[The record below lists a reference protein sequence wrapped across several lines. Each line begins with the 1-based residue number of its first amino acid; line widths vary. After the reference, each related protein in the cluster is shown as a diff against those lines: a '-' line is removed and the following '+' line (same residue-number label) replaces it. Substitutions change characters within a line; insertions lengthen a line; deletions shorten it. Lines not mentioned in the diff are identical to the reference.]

1 MRRRLEK
8 APPTLTLPLMA
19 HCSLRSNG
27 LPGGMGGGDS
37 SDRGFTLIELMIS
50 VAIFAV
56 VAAAAFSVLS
66 ASQKTA
72 TMNDQTVQ
80 IQRNIRLAMDLIAR
94 DFRMAAF
101 GNPAAGALAGCAQH
115 LNATDNAVGADAGPD
130 AISIM
135 TVDQPIGTL
144 QAAVAGGAAIT
155 VAGLPSDAAAGQV
168 ISLDGA
174 FSSTMNAVNVGT
186 GAVTLGTSMGSAA
199 FPAGTAVLRLACV
212 TYSVTGSNGVAPGGA
227 TVFPPYT
234 LLRNT
239 TATPNNAVPIVDG
252 IEDLQL
258 AYAIDA
264 DSNGTIDDQV
274 GGGAL
279 PNVVDCLD
287 YVPNGTACTQGTTLL
302 GAGTVTTLPSS
313 INATPTSVRQARVTV
328 VGRAVPPQQANTV
341 GNVWQDSDFKSGS
354 AVQAEDHAIASTTGI
369 RRRSLT
375 RVVTLRNVGTL

>member
-1 MRRRLEK
+1 
-8 APPTLTLPLMA
+8 
-19 HCSLRSNG
+19 
-27 LPGGMGGGDS
+27 
-37 SDRGFTLIELMIS
+37 MIS

-80 IQRNIRLAMDLIAR
+80 IQRNVRLAMDLIAR
-94 DFRMAAF
+94 DLRMAAF

-115 LNATDNAVGADAGPD
+115 LNATDSFTTPATGPGPDAAPD

-144 QAAVAGGAAIT
+144 QAAVAGGTAIT

-199 FPAGTAVLRLACV
+199 FPAGTVVLRLACV

-258 AYAIDA
+258 AYGIDA
-264 DSNGTIDDQV
+264 DSSGIIDDQV
-274 GGGAL
+274 GGGVL

-341 GNVWQDSDFKSGS
+341 NNVWKDSDFKSGS
-354 AVQAEDHAIASTTGI
+354 AVQAEDHAIAGTTGI